1 MLILNTAL
9 VLVHPL
15 PDTLEEGRAANRVTV
30 GSLLGQQSLDHR
42 LRSNPGVIFTWHP
55 QGIVTFHAVVA
66 NKYILDSGSNGVTQV
81 QRTGHIG
88 WRHADDKRRTSCIAT
103 RLEVAALP
111 ETVPFALDGLRLVGF
126 R

>member
-1 MLILNTAL
+1 MLVLNTAL

-55 QGIVTFHAVVA
+55 QGIVTFHSVVA
-66 NKYILDSGSNGVTQV
+66 NKNILYGAGNGVRQV
-81 QRTGHIG
+81 HRRVPVGP
-88 WRHADDKRRTSCIAT
+88 RNADGKPGRGSVGTWL
-103 RLEVAALP
+103 LEAALFP
-111 ETVPFALDGLRLVGF
+111 QNVIFDVDV
-126 R
+126 